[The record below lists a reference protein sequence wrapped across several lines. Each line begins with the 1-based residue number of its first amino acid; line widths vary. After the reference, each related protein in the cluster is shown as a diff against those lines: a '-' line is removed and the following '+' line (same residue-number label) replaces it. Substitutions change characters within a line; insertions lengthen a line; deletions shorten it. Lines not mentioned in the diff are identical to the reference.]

1 MDSFSSALHLLWSNA
16 GKVHYV
22 ALWTNRLTIL
32 LFFTVYMFIFWRCWA
47 LEWRIWNWHVEKLC
61 LNYTGYILT
70 KSINLYYIN
79 FLPVINR
86 LKSLALKRFDLSVR
100 GMYVEV
106 MYQALKNT
114 FNGNP
119 SEQIVSFFFKNQSQ
133 LVSFIRIYWF
143 YISSLTL
150 LFQKLNFV
158 LHELW
163 SMCKWYAKCL
173 ILRFSCTAYQTW
185 HERQIFKDKKEDGK
199 LYHKAQW

>member
-1 MDSFSSALHLLWSNA
+1 M
-16 GKVHYV
+16 
-22 ALWTNRLTIL
+22 
-32 LFFTVYMFIFWRCWA
+32 
-47 LEWRIWNWHVEKLC
+47 
-61 LNYTGYILT
+61 
-70 KSINLYYIN
+70 YYIN

-158 LHELW
+158 LHEL
-163 SMCKWYAKCL
+163 
-173 ILRFSCTAYQTW
+173 
-185 HERQIFKDKKEDGK
+185 
-199 LYHKAQW
+199 